1 MTRRT
6 PLSLALLCA
15 LLVPTLSAAQ
25 PERGAQE
32 GEREGP
38 SLEQRIQWR
47 LNRLK
52 EEQESY
58 ERALQLLAE
67 GASEARV
74 REAMPGDDRRGPS
87 PDERFDNE
95 DGERGPRDH
104 DGRRDRRISPELRAE
119 ILRFIEANFP
129 ELWEKMAEL
138 GPEDRA
144 RMSDRFAPRFF
155 EFDRAHKR
163 DAWLGALKLEELR
176 AGFKLLE
183 SIGDYRR
190 ALHEAT
196 DLTPARSA
204 MRQAIADRFDA
215 QQASKRREVEL
226 LDERVGELERE
237 LAERAADREAIVSDK
252 LERIESSIARD
263 GSEDSRRHRRD
274 GGG

>member
-1 MTRRT
+1 MLLPT
-6 PLSLALLCA
+6 LCA
-15 LLVPTLSAAQ
+15 AQ
-25 PERGAQE
+25 SERQPQAG
-32 GEREGP
+32 GREGP

-52 EEQESY
+52 QEQEAY

-74 REAMPGDDRRGPS
+74 REAMPEDDGRLGDE
-87 PDERFDNE
+87 DER
-95 DGERGPRDH
+95 GSRDH
-104 DGRRDRRISPELRAE
+104 DGRRDRRMSPELRAE
-119 ILRFIEANFP
+119 VLGFIEANFP

-138 GPEDRA
+138 SPEDRA

-155 EFDRAHKR
+155 EFERARKR
-163 DAWLGALKLEELR
+163 DIRLGALKLDELR

-183 SIGDYRR
+183 AVGDYRS
-190 ALHEAT
+190 ALHEGT
-196 DLTPARSA
+196 SLSTVRGA

-215 QQASKRREVEL
+215 QQASKQREVEL

-263 GSEDSRRHRRD
+263 DHDDRRRRRRD
-274 GGG
+274 DGG